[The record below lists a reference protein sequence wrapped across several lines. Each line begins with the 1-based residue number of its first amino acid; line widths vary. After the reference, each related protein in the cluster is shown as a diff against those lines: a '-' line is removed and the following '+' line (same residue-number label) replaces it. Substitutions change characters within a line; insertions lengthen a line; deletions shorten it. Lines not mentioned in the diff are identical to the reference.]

1 MTTNDS
7 TAGLTRRQLRELRAA
22 QEAAESAQEN
32 AVAEVAAE
40 VTEAVAETPA
50 PVTDAA
56 TAIPIVRPALAQ
68 ADVSAPPTPV
78 SGIVMHSAPIVRGP
92 ITREAAQAAGV
103 TQHTQAA
110 PVAEQADASESN
122 PPTLTGRRALR
133 QSRTGAVAEQPAAP
147 AAVEAPTI
155 ALPQQP
161 AEPEVP
167 VVAEPA
173 PSRSSRRASRAA
185 VPAAPLESEEP
196 AELPVAQEAPEA
208 PVTPLL
214 HTEPPVADGVDPA
227 ALVHAEGLF
236 ATGDDADVE
245 PLVEGVA
252 ASPSWNAPA
261 KELAFD
267 DIIAARP
274 RGTSTSAS
282 PTTLIFNPGDINSA
296 LTGPIPSTG
305 ELLVTASHSIAPGV
319 ASRGHA
325 DGAVDDGGTDS
336 VLLDRELPV
345 ASSPTPIAAKSAISR
360 STAGP
365 ELVRPAEPEKTNK
378 LTIALVVTG
387 GLLLVAALTTLIVG
401 LMNGALS

>member
-7 TAGLTRRQLRELRAA
+7 TAGLTRKQLRELRAA
-22 QEAAESAQEN
+22 QEAAERAQEN

-68 ADVSAPPTPV
+68 ADVPAPPTPV

-92 ITREAAQAAGV
+92 IAREAPQAAGV
-103 TQHTQAA
+103 AQHTQAA
-110 PVAEQADASESN
+110 PVAEEADASEAN

-147 AAVEAPTI
+147 AAVEAPTV

-167 VVAEPA
+167 AVAEHA

-185 VPAAPLESEEP
+185 GPAAPLEGEEP
-196 AELPVAQEAPEA
+196 ALPVAQEAPEA
-208 PVTPLL
+208 PVAPLL
-214 HTEPPVADGVDPA
+214 HTEPPVVDGVDPA
-227 ALVHAEGLF
+227 APVHAEGLF

-282 PTTLIFNPGDINSA
+282 PTTLIFNPGDMNSA

-305 ELLVTASHSIAPGV
+305 ELLVTASHPIAPGV